1 MCLTKGV
8 GRNVSRLKL
17 PGSQTVDL
25 GQWLCRGYEC
35 TPTDRMDK
43 MSKKDITPSDD
54 ESQTAEPAAEVA
66 AAPEVV
72 APEEAGPEK
81 IPAAETDSV
90 DVSGE
95 PAAASSESAD
105 GPSEEASSGSDD
117 TSEEKPRARPRARRS
132 RSRRKP
138 RSGEKN
144 GEETGRGDNKES
156 APNEPASADK
166 SDGPKK
172 NLRATALWGLHKE
185 RRAKMVPFAGYE
197 MPVQYKRGIMD
208 EHRHTRS
215 RAGLFDVSHMGQAF
229 LTLEGDSEGGHE
241 AIAALIEELVPGNI
255 RGLKAG
261 GIRYTLLLNDEGGII
276 DDLMITRPEGAAGEG
291 MLFLVV
297 NAGCKEKDFAHIA
310 AKLKGRAKL
319 TVAGDRALMA
329 LQGPQASRV
338 MSRYA
343 PFVAEMP
350 FMTAKACRIEGVE
363 CIVSRC
369 GYTGEDGF
377 EISLPNEQA
386 EGFARKLLTKR
397 DVALVGLGARDSLRL
412 EAGLCLYGH
421 DIDEETT
428 PVEANLVWAIA
439 KRRKL
444 DKDFP
449 AAEKIMAQIEDGT
462 ARRRV
467 GILPEGKAPA
477 RDGTN
482 IVDAEGNIIGKVT
495 SGGFGPTV
503 RGPIAM
509 GYVDMAQSDEG
520 TEVGLMVRG
529 QSRPAKI
536 APLPFI
542 PPKQYRPGQEVAE
555 PAEEPPAEPVEEPA
569 SEEGVE
575 GEMAP
580 AEDVTSEANV
590 VEASTT
596 EESASEETAPA
607 RETEQDPDHDQSED
621 KEEDGDERP

>member
-1 MCLTKGV
+1 
-8 GRNVSRLKL
+8 
-17 PGSQTVDL
+17 
-25 GQWLCRGYEC
+25 
-35 TPTDRMDK
+35 

-54 ESQTAEPAAEVA
+54 EAQTTEAPVEAAAAPEAPAAQAPEVKQAPEEVVPAAEVA
-66 AAPEVV
+66 EPEAAEAKGKDD
-72 APEEAGPEK
+72 APEEAK
-81 IPAAETDSV
+81 DSKEAR
-90 DVSGE
+90 DG
-95 PAAASSESAD
+95 AGDASD
-105 GPSEEASSGSDD
+105 
-117 TSEEKPRARPRARRS
+117 EKPRSRPRARRS

-138 RSGEKN
+138 RGGEK
-144 GEETGRGDNKES
+144 GDRGGSDDTAPKETAGPDT
-156 APNEPASADK
+156 
-166 SDGPKK
+166 SDGPKE

-197 MPVQYKRGIMD
+197 MPVQYKRGIMA
-208 EHRHTRS
+208 EHRHTRD

-229 LTLEGDSEGGHE
+229 LTLEGEGSYD
-241 AIAALIEELVPGNI
+241 AIAALMEELVPGNI

-261 GIRYTLLLNDEGGII
+261 GIRYTLLLNEEGGII
-276 DDLMITRPEGAAGEG
+276 DDLMVTRPEGEAGEN

-297 NAGCKEKDFAHIA
+297 NAGCKEKDFAHIT
-310 AKLKGRAKL
+310 AKLEGRAKL
-319 TVAGDRALMA
+319 TVAGDRALIA
-329 LQGPQASRV
+329 LQGPRASKV
-338 MSRYA
+338 MTRYA

-350 FMTAKACRIEGVE
+350 FMTAKACRIEGVD

-386 EGFARKLLTKR
+386 EGFARKLLTQR

-412 EAGLCLYGH
+412 ESGLCLYGH

-449 AAEKIMAQIEDGT
+449 AAEKIMAQVEDGT

-482 IVDAEGNIIGKVT
+482 IVDGEGKIIGKVT

-509 GYVDMAQSDEG
+509 GYVETAQSDEG

-542 PPKQYRPGQEVAE
+542 PPKQYRPGQEVVE
-555 PAEEPPAEPVEEPA
+555 PPKESEGEEPVSE
-569 SEEGVE
+569 EEGVVADATAE
-575 GEMAP
+575 DVAAEVTVAEIEAPEEAAP
-580 AEDVTSEANV
+580 AEDVEA
-590 VEASTT
+590 E
-596 EESASEETAPA
+596 
-607 RETEQDPDHDQSED
+607 ETEQETDQEQGED
-621 KEEDGDERP
+621 KGEDGDERS